1 MKVQLPESEPKGS
14 LVPAGQNPEIADLAL
29 DLLMSSGSSVLP
41 QQASVKQGHPQQA
54 PVKQGHPALSG
65 VVALAL
71 VSSRD
76 SILLAP
82 APVVLKLAL
91 SMG

>member
-41 QQASVKQGHPQQA
+41 QQA

-65 VVALAL
+65 VVAPAL

-82 APVVLKLAL
+82 APAVLKLAL